1 MKYLIVGLGNIGS
14 DYKGTRHN
22 IGFMVVDQL
31 LEKLGGEFVLD
42 RHAHTALAKHK
53 GRQLHLIKPT
63 TYMNLSGKAVK
74 FHLSKHKIPL
84 ENLLIITDDLSLPFG
99 KLRLRAKGSAGGH
112 NGHKHIQEV
121 MATQAYA
128 RLKFGIGD
136 DFSRGKQVNYVLDP
150 FTIHEQAELPNHI
163 DRAVDMTLAFAT
175 VGINRAMGMFNGK

>member
-1 MKYLIVGLGNIGS
+1 MKYLIVGLGNIGT
-14 DYKGTRHN
+14 DYKDTRHN
-22 IGFMVVDQL
+22 IGFMVVDRL
-31 LEKLGGEFVLD
+31 LEKLGGDLELD

-53 GRQLHLIKPT
+53 GRQLHLVKPT

-74 FHLSKHKIPL
+74 FHLNKHKIPL

-121 MATQAYA
+121 MGTQQYA

-150 FTIHEQAELPNHI
+150 FTLDEQADLPNHI
-163 DRAVDMTLAFAT
+163 DRAVDMTLA
-175 VGINRAMGMFNGK
+175 